1 MDSILLER
9 MYWSRSL
16 NDTDWRIHLKYIHKI
31 VIESKIK
38 ILYSKSEYKQ
48 DACDAIYIIAKFV
61 KMGLNINIAKLYIYN
76 IIYIINEDNEQ
87 DTQFYKIITELTNVC
102 DIIFSRAF

>member
-61 KMGLNINIAKLYIYN
+61 KIIVASNNYIAICFFLGVLRVISNNYIWTD
-76 IIYIINEDNEQ
+76 YIAS
-87 DTQFYKIITELTNVC
+87 TY
-102 DIIFSRAF
+102 